1 MTALNNESAN
11 QAVINVYIYDT
22 VVCDQPRLL
31 PFRLRKD
38 YQKQLHIL
46 KKYVTAVIRK
56 QSDILARIV
65 PQLQESLDSV
75 VSEKESTKNAEE
87 EERTIK
93 SGDILGDEDLN
104 ILEVINDDKR
114 EDDQESNLQ
123 VQFQL

>member
-1 MTALNNESAN
+1 M
-11 QAVINVYIYDT
+11 
-22 VVCDQPRLL
+22 
-31 PFRLRKD
+31 
-38 YQKQLHIL
+38 L

-75 VSEKESTKNAEE
+75 VSEKESTKNAEK
-87 EERTIK
+87 EERTTK
-93 SGDILGDEDLN
+93 AGDILDDEDLN
-104 ILEVINDDKR
+104 ILEVINDDER